1 MFQHLISLS
10 IKPNKSLLCV
20 MALLYRVAAIK
31 ALVPGFTLPSIL
43 LPNISAALFNPA
55 ANLKLPV
62 LTLQSA
68 QLNSVKQL
76 LTNLTSLPTI
86 IATVE
91 NTLPSLSLPG
101 LTTPNLKTL
110 AAGLGLVSSAV
121 AMANNVPALAN
132 IIPDLPS
139 IPALEVSRCYCD
151 ASWPCCQASIRTL
164 QHFDTRLFVCSRA
177 WFSAPASV
185 SHMSAF
191 SIQGP

>member
-1 MFQHLISLS
+1 
-10 IKPNKSLLCV
+10 
-20 MALLYRVAAIK
+20 MALLHCVAAIK

-43 LPNISAALFNPA
+43 LPNISAALLNPA

-76 LTNLTSLPTI
+76 LANLTSLPTI

-91 NTLPSLSLPG
+91 NALPSLSLPA
-101 LTTPNLKTL
+101 LTSPNLKTL

-121 AMANNVPALAN
+121 TIANNVPALAN

-139 IPALEVSRCYCD
+139 IPALEVSWCSAGHVVPVSIPDLRWMITVMHAFLWLVLCWHLSHV
-151 ASWPCCQASIRTL
+151 ASSSIKCC
-164 QHFDTRLFVCSRA
+164 
-177 WFSAPASV
+177 
-185 SHMSAF
+185 
-191 SIQGP
+191 